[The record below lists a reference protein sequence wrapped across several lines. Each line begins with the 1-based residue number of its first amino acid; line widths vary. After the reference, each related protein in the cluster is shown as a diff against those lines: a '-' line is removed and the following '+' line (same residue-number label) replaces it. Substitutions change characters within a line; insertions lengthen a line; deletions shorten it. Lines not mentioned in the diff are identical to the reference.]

1 MQEIEERIR
10 SLQSCLRTVLDIY
23 RAYEKDFHTREMGNL
38 YETTPIYK
46 TNGFKIGVG
55 VAVVAGCAV
64 LAVVAFP
71 GVAVVTGAAV
81 GSAIGAVSGGFI
93 GGITAETKGGNFID
107 GFAEGML
114 VGAIGGA
121 FSGAVGEAT
130 VTAGIVVSMVANGVT
145 DSAIYAGETAY
156 RGGEIKAQGLAVSF
170 LTGAVLSGVTRISV
184 GKYGKSQRIESGI
197 ETIKFNEVKTF
208 TAEETNQW
216 FIDNVKP
223 DYKPPY
229 KPGILVKEIELTE
242 NTTFVRVYDNMPDG
256 SGMYGSWV
264 MKADDIKGLTPLE
277 IQNKFVLPNTP
288 KYVCDV
294 ELEAGTHIRVG
305 EVNPLDGW
313 GNGGGTQYDLIGQ
326 RIGDF
331 KKERLLEGD

>member
-1 MQEIEERIR
+1 MVIL
-10 SLQSCLRTVLDIY
+10 S
-23 RAYEKDFHTREMGNL
+23 DFQQP
-38 YETTPIYK
+38 TTPIYK

-184 GKYGKSQRIESGI
+184 GKYGKSDTEVIKSGS
-197 ETIKFNEVKTF
+197 
-208 TAEETNQW
+208 ETN
-216 FIDNVKP
+216 IDGAINNGQPLNNHRIAP
-223 DYKPPY
+223 DTDASSLPATKQTPNSSAD
-229 KPGILVKEIELTE
+229 LL
-242 NTTFVRVYDNMPDG
+242 NPDG
-256 SGMYGSWV
+256 SVKQRRYYGADG
-264 MKADDIKGLTPLE
+264 KAQMDIDFNHTDD
-277 IQNKFVLPNTP
+277 
-288 KYVCDV
+288 
-294 ELEAGTHIRVG
+294 GTHEFLHIHIW
-305 EVNPLDGW
+305 DW
-313 GNGGGTQYDLIGQ
+313 S
-326 RIGDF
+326 
-331 KKERLLEGD
+331 KKPPRQDSRN